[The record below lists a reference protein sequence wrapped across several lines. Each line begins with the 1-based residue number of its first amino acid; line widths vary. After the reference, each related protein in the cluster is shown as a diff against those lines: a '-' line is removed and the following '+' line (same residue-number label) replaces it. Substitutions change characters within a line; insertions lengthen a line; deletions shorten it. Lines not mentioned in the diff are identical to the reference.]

1 MPSSDRRRRLMS
13 VAAVLLLTAAGPFLA
28 GWSWPFGRPPAPA
41 DDAARRQAVERLYA
55 DYRREFPEVP
65 DIAPADSLDLWRRG
79 SAVLVDERAP
89 EEQAVSMIPGALRA
103 DDLQTRWEDFRG
115 KTVIVYCTIG
125 YRSGKLAQELRARGV
140 AAVNIRGGLL
150 GWVHAGGP
158 VADAGG
164 PVKRIHVY
172 GKTWDLAPADF
183 EAVY

>member
-1 MPSSDRRRRLMS
+1 MPPAAQPRRLLT
-13 VAAVLLLTAAGPFLA
+13 AGAVLLLMAAGPFLA
-28 GWSWPFGRPPAPA
+28 GWSWPFGRYPAPA

-55 DYRREFPEVP
+55 DYRREFPEVA
-65 DIAPADSLDLWRRG
+65 DIAPADALDLWRRG
-79 SAVLVDERAP
+79 TAVLVDERTP

-103 DDLQTRWEDFRG
+103 KDLQTRWEDFRG
-115 KTVIVYCTIG
+115 KSVIVYCTIG
-125 YRSGKLAQELRARGV
+125 YRSGKLAQALRARGV

-172 GKTWDLAPADF
+172 GKTWDLAPAGF